1 MDLATVAGLFTAFAM
16 MGGSLLVM
24 GMEGKGAVNYGAFI
38 DPPAIMM
45 VIGGALGVG
54 LVGFPLRNVLGLP
67 KVILKVF
74 FSRPENLN
82 HLIEQL
88 VGLAKAARRDGLLT
102 LESKVS
108 EIDDP
113 FLALGIQMVVDGT
126 RPEVVEEVMRTEI
139 SAMGARHREGKK
151 VLQLIGRC
159 GPAFGMIATLLGL
172 VLMLG
177 NLSDPDSIGPS
188 MAVALIGT
196 LYGALM
202 ANLVCIPFTEKLSI
216 RSHQEMIA
224 KEITLV
230 GIMGIQSGD
239 NPRTVQQKLNTYL
252 PPKMRLTEKLAIR
265 LHEETIA
272 SEIAVRGIGGIQS
285 GDNPRTVQLK
295 LNANKTSRMH
305 PGARKAA

>member
-1 MDLATVAGLFTAFAM
+1 MDIATVAGLLMAFAM

-24 GMEGKGAVNYGAFI
+24 GMEGKGAVNYGAFV

-45 VIGGALGVG
+45 VIGGGIGVG
-54 LVGFPLRNVLGLP
+54 MVGFPLRNVLGLP

-74 FSRPENLN
+74 FTKPENLP
-82 HLIEQL
+82 HLIEEL
-88 VGLAKAARRDGLLT
+88 VALAETARRDGLLA
-102 LESKVS
+102 LESKAS

-113 FLALGIQMVVDGT
+113 FIALGIQMAVDGT
-126 RPEVVEEVMRTEI
+126 RPEVIEEVMRTEI
-139 SAMGARHREGKK
+139 AAMSARHKEGKK
-151 VLQLIGRC
+151 VLELIGRC

-202 ANLVCIPFTEKLSI
+202 ANLVCIPFTEKLSV
-216 RSHQEMIA
+216 RSHEEQMS
-224 KEITLV
+224 KEIILR

-252 PPKMRLTEKLAIR
+252 PPKLR
-265 LHEETIA
+265 
-272 SEIAVRGIGGIQS
+272 
-285 GDNPRTVQLK
+285 
-295 LNANKTSRMH
+295 
-305 PGARKAA
+305 PGAQEAA